1 MINSGL
7 GATIAEKFAA
17 EGANVVINYVSSEDR
32 AKETEAKIN
41 SQYAVKTAIVQGVCS
56 FFFIKVWI
64 PDRSLGSWNK
74 SRLRQSCSDGR

>member
-1 MINSGL
+1 VINSGL
-7 GATIAEKFAA
+7 GAVIAEKFAS

-56 FFFIKVWI
+56 LFFYAYE
-64 PDRSLGSWNK
+64 RS
-74 SRLRQSCSDGR
+74 

>member
-41 SQYAVKTAIVQGVCS
+41 SQYAVKTAIVQGV
-56 FFFIKVWI
+56 
-64 PDRSLGSWNK
+64 RSLFFYLQIFSNYMGLNMADCIPRIWE
-74 SRLRQSCSDGR
+74 